1 MQVPLDNT
9 NISTSLTSSELPLL
23 TSSYLMA
30 PGLMASI
37 RSITGM
43 LVVMAGSL
51 NPVMLL
57 DLPAS
62 ERVALVHS
70 TICASLM
77 GLEDPASFW
86 STERVYARIN
96 CHTTA
101 VYMCVCV
108 VCPMGWCKG
117 LIQTLQ
123 YYTCLLQIYIYT
135 RSFEWLVTSY
145 LCSGWVCDER
155 YSYSRN
161 QVHLC
166 DNGVWES

>member
-117 LIQTLQ
+117 LIPNTSILH
-123 YYTCLLQIYIYT
+123 LSVADIYIHT
-135 RSFEWLVTSY
+135 FIWMASDQLPLFRLGMRWKVLVLKKS
-145 LCSGWVCDER
+145 SPFMW
-155 YSYSRN
+155 
-161 QVHLC
+161 
-166 DNGVWES
+166 